1 MMTPRAEHGGMKTLT
16 DQLAQYADYHRD
28 RRNIATHLVGIPMIV
43 IAVAILASRPVLGH
57 LDAVALSPATLLVA
71 ASVAYYLRLHLG
83 YGLVMGALMAGAHA
97 IGQALAAE
105 PTGAWLGWGLGLFA
119 VGWVIQFIGH
129 AFEGRKPAFVDD
141 VIGLVI
147 GPLFVVAEVGFAL
160 HLGRRVQAEVEARV
174 GPTRVGRRTM
184 QACS

>member
-1 MMTPRAEHGGMKTLT
+1 MKTLT

-43 IAVAILASRPVLGH
+43 LAVAILASRPVWTH
-57 LDAVALSPATLLVA
+57 LDQVGAVSPATLLVGA
-71 ASVAYYLRLHLG
+71 TVAYYLRLHLG
-83 YGLVMGALMAGAHA
+83 YGLVMGALLGGAHVV
-97 IGQALAAE
+97 GQAVAAQA
-105 PTGAWLGWGLGLFA
+105 TGIWLGWGLGLFG
-119 VGWVIQFIGH
+119 VGRVIQFIGH

-141 VIGLVI
+141 LVGLVI

-160 HLGRRVQAEVEARV
+160 HLGRGVKAAVEARV

-184 QACS
+184 QTCP